1 MQVQQ
6 VIHSLGLV
14 VVHLPVEVSIAVS
27 VGEDLVVELLDM
39 SHAFLVVFD
48 RNVNSRNESVEVLLV
63 LGGNQRI
70 SIVLLPEPGHDLI
83 LVIVE
88 CESRLIKSTA
98 ILQSE
103 GLESKHVNDVCLSG
117 VEFVSHECFNLWYN
131 VSDVSTMEVGVVHH
145 IGDNFVVSSLANCL
159 SRLDEGTEPGPV
171 VFVEDSDFK
180 GEVLKRSLPIAQ
192 E

>member
-6 VIHSLGLV
+6 VIHALGLV

-88 CESRLIKSTA
+88 CESRLIKSTT
-98 ILQSE
+98 IL
-103 GLESKHVNDVCLSG
+103 
-117 VEFVSHECFNLWYN
+117 
-131 VSDVSTMEVGVVHH
+131 
-145 IGDNFVVSSLANCL
+145 
-159 SRLDEGTEPGPV
+159 
-171 VFVEDSDFK
+171 
-180 GEVLKRSLPIAQ
+180 
-192 E
+192 